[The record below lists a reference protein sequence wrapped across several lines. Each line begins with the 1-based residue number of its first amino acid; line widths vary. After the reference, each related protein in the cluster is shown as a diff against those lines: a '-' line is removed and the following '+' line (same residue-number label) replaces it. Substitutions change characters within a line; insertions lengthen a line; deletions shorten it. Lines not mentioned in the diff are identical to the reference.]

1 MKNLVTELNLPED
14 ASVWLGMLF
23 DTAQV
28 FDDFADGGVIER
40 KDLDKLIW
48 NTLLEM
54 PMNPFYVKHASML
67 YPMIATTI
75 LKWQAS
81 DTVERLGQP
90 TAMSFAWRAGFYDII
105 LLVYAICFGPVQAKE
120 NAHRIMAL
128 YGENFDD
135 YMKEFICLTPSQV

>member
-1 MKNLVTELNLPED
+1 MKTLQEELQLPND
-14 ASVWLGMLF
+14 AAIWLGMLF
-23 DTAQV
+23 DAAQV
-28 FDDFADGGVIER
+28 FDDFADGDKVER
-40 KDLDKLIW
+40 KDLDALIW

-67 YPMIATTI
+67 YPAIATAI

-90 TAMSFAWRAGFYDII
+90 TAISFAWRAGFYDII
-105 LLVYAICFGPVQAKE
+105 LLVYVICFGPVQAKE

-135 YMKEFICLTPSQV
+135 YMKEFICQTPSLV